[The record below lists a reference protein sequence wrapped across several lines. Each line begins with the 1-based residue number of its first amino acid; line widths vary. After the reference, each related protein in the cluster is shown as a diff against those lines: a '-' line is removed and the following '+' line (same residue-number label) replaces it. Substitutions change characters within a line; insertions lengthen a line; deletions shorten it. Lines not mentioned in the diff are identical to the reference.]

1 MKFGGMF
8 RAMMQNRE
16 DEVDIAFSEY
26 KLEHHKVMM
35 RPNKFRKNKEP
46 YISEKLP
53 RNRIQTII
61 SLIL

>member
-26 KLEHHKVMM
+26 KLELH
-35 RPNKFRKNKEP
+35 
-46 YISEKLP
+46 
-53 RNRIQTII
+53 
-61 SLIL
+61 